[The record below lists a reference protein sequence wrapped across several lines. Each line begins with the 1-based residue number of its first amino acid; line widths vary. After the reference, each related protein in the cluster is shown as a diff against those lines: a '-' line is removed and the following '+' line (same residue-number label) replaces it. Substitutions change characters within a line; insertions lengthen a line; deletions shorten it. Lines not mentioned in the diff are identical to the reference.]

1 MADQVK
7 QVIQAQLRIDAV
19 SESASFV
26 DDLGADS
33 LDVIAMVTE
42 FEEGFEVEIPNED
55 IPKLQTV
62 GDAITYV
69 VGLLG

>member
-1 MADQVK
+1 M
-7 QVIQAQLRIDAV
+7 
-19 SESASFV
+19 